1 MIHNLAIVTTEALP
15 CFTTPCAGGGV
26 RIWGIGE
33 ALRRRNVPCTYFLR
47 EGTPGLSHPP
57 AGLPL
62 RIYKPERLRE
72 EIRDAGCDAALFE
85 QWQPLTFLSES
96 LAIPVIADLPGPLA
110 LEYYW
115 RDPADFYQHIVD
127 KVECLAR
134 ADYFLCAHERQWG
147 YYMAWLTWAGVSPED
162 HGRLAVLPFLLH
174 EMPVSRQGHVE
185 DEPLF
190 FWGGLF
196 WPWHDRAQ
204 AFQVLVETVSRLRQG
219 QIVVAGSEGEDS
231 LRDRQGN
238 TYNPHPHVSWLG
250 SLPFSEYVIELKR
263 ATVAVDIGRPTA
275 ERCLSSDLR
284 TGTALWAGTPCIVT
298 PESPWAD
305 WIEKHNAGWIV
316 PYHDTRQLA
325 RLIEEI
331 ALERGDIKA
340 KRRGAIE
347 ISRSISDESHLD
359 PLSRW
364 LENSSKRGPSATF
377 FTAREADRE
386 HRVRDMR
393 REIDRLRHESDSL
406 RHDLEAIRSQP
417 LFRLYKRLMGW
428 RKK

>member
-15 CFTTPCAGGGV
+15 CFPTPCAGGGV
-26 RIWGIGE
+26 RVWGLGE

-47 EGTPGLSHPP
+47 EGTPGASPPP

-72 EIRDAGCDAALFE
+72 ELHGAGCDAVLFE
-85 QWQPLTFLSES
+85 QWQPLTFLQDP
-96 LAIPVIADLPGPLA
+96 LDIPVIADWPGPLA

-115 RDPADFYQHIVD
+115 RDPENFYQHIAD

-147 YYMAWLTWAGVSPED
+147 YCMAWLTWAGVTPED

-204 AFQVLVETVSRLRQG
+204 AFQTVVETVSRVRQG
-219 QIVVAGSEGEDS
+219 QVVVVGSEGEDS
-231 LRDRQGN
+231 LRDGEGN
-238 TYNPHPHVSWLG
+238 TYNQHPHVSWLG
-250 SLPFSEYVIELKR
+250 SLPFSEYVTELKR
-263 ATVAVDIGRPTA
+263 ATVAVDIVRPTA
-275 ERCLSSDLR
+275 ERRLSSDLR
-284 TGTALWAGTPCIVT
+284 TGTALWAGTPCLVT
-298 PESPWAD
+298 PESPWAGL
-305 WIEKHNAGWIV
+305 IEKHNAGWIV
-316 PYHDTRQLA
+316 PFQDSRQLA
-325 RLIEEI
+325 RLVEEI

-340 KRRGAIE
+340 KRRGAVE
-347 ISRSISDESHLD
+347 ISRSIADESRLD
-359 PLSRW
+359 PLLRW
-364 LENSSKRGPSATF
+364 LENPSKRSPSPHF
-377 FTAREADRE
+377 FAAREADRE
-386 HRVRDMR
+386 RRVRDMR
-393 REIDRLRHESDSL
+393 REIDRLRHENQSL
-406 RHDLEAIRSQP
+406 QHDLDAIRSKP